1 MAMRDSERID
11 QAEIQAELIG
21 TLFSSV
27 PVSIIVHLVL
37 STLLVCALW
46 ETAARGELSVWLAT
60 LYGLAGVRWWV
71 MRAYQRARP
80 AVEATPYWGRIAV
93 ALSWSFGLIWA
104 AAPIFFWIPTSRRT
118 S

>member
-1 MAMRDSERID
+1 MADVTSMRTDPRDGGVPQLSEQSRMKQVAMRDSERIN

-21 TLFSSV
+21 TLFRSV

-60 LYGLAGVRWWV
+60 LYGLAGVR
-71 MRAYQRARP
+71 
-80 AVEATPYWGRIAV
+80 
-93 ALSWSFGLIWA
+93 
-104 AAPIFFWIPTSRRT
+104 
-118 S
+118 